1 MLDVCREYAEAYDIL
16 FNATKTKCMFFIELI
31 VLCLMKMF
39 NLWEALL
46 CFVEKCKFVGF
57 STSCDILNRNIK
69 SSINTFN
76 RKCNDVRLDFSILNS
91 DIKSKLISI
100 FCMDLNFSSNYVDT
114 FYTAWRKAIPA
125 IGKLPFRTHWY
136 LLHGINDTLP
146 IDVMLE
152 QRCIK
157 FIWTLLNFPNIIV
170 KSVMR
175 SAIRN
180 GYSTL
185 GEHFRYLSYMYDL
198 SPTS

>member
-1 MLDVCREYAEAYDIL
+1 
-16 FNATKTKCMFFIELI
+16 MFFDRTHSTLFDKDIQFMGSPI
-31 VLCLMKMF
+31 G
-39 NLWEALL
+39 
-46 CFVEKCKFVGF
+46 FVDKCKFLGF
-57 STSCDILNRNIK
+57 SISRDILNRDIQ

-76 RKCNDVRLDFSILNS
+76 RKCNEVSLDFSILNS

-100 FCMDLNFSSNYVDT
+100 FCMDLYGCSLWNFGSNYVET
-114 FYTAWRKAIPA
+114 FYTAWRKVI
-125 IGKLPFRTHWY
+125 
-136 LLHGINDTLP
+136 LHGINDTPP

-157 FIWTLLNFPNIIV
+157 FIWTLLHSPNIIV

-185 GEHFRYLSYMYDL
+185 GENFRYLSYKYDL
-198 SPTS
+198 SPTLWISPL